1 LRHLQTAFTL
11 QESNGEMVEWA
22 FAAIIGI
29 GLLLTLIMLAAQWR
43 QLASGARSA
52 LDEWPRVSILK
63 PLKGVDA
70 DLEAN
75 LETFFELDYPNYEV
89 VFGVAD
95 VDDPA
100 LAAARRVAERYQGV
114 PCRFAVGGPEV
125 GFNPKV
131 NNLANI
137 LKLAQHEVLLISD
150 SNVAVEPTILRH
162 MVTRLEGGDVGLV
175 TSFIRGT
182 RGSGLGGSLESL
194 QLNTF
199 VMGGVAAVAGL
210 LGQVCAVG
218 KSMLLRRGD
227 LDRIGGFAELGRYL
241 AEDQICGEFVRGLGR
256 EVVVCPRP
264 VDNVLG
270 RLSVREFASRHLR
283 WARIRRNISLPGYSA
298 ELLTNPLPA
307 ACALLAMAPGRV
319 TAVLA
324 ALTFTILVAAAVAS
338 ERTLSVRRP
347 LHHYPPLVALRSILV
362 GLLWPV
368 PFVSNT
374 VVWRGRSFR
383 IGARTLLEPEDPWL
397 SEELADLSPEEAAA

>member
-1 LRHLQTAFTL
+1 
-11 QESNGEMVEWA
+11 MVEWF

-29 GLLLTLIMLAAQWR
+29 GLLLTLVMLGAQWR
-43 QLASGARSA
+43 QLASGAPSA
-52 LDEWPRVSILK
+52 PTDWPGVSILK

-75 LETFFELDYPNYEV
+75 LETFFELDYPSYEI

-95 VDDPA
+95 ADDPA
-100 LAAARRVAERYQGV
+100 LAVARRVAARFRKAS
-114 PCRFAVGGPEV
+114 CRFAVGGPEI

-137 LKLAQHEVLLISD
+137 LRRARHEVLLISD
-150 SNVAVEPTILRH
+150 SNIAVEPSMLRH
-162 MVTRLEGGDVGLV
+162 MVARLESGEVGLV
-175 TSFIRGT
+175 TSFIRGI
-182 RGSGLGGSLESL
+182 RGSSLGASLESL

-199 VMGGVAAVAGL
+199 VMGGVAAVGGL
-210 LGQVCAVG
+210 FGQVCAVG

-241 AEDQICGEFVRGLGR
+241 AEDQICGEFIRGLGR
-256 EVVVCPRP
+256 KVVVCPRP

-270 RLSVREFASRHLR
+270 RLSVRDFASRHLR
-283 WARIRRNISLPGYSA
+283 WARIRRHISLPGYSA

-307 ACALLAMAPGRV
+307 ACVLLAIAPGRA
-319 TAVLA
+319 TAAFA
-324 ALTFTILVAAAVAS
+324 ALTYVTLVVAAVAS
-338 ERTLSVRRP
+338 ERILSVRRP
-347 LHHYPPLVALRSILV
+347 LHHYPLLVALRSLLV
-362 GLLWPV
+362 GLLWLV

-383 IGARTLLEPEDPWL
+383 IGARTLLEPETPWL
-397 SEELADLSPEEAAA
+397 PEELADLSPEEAAA